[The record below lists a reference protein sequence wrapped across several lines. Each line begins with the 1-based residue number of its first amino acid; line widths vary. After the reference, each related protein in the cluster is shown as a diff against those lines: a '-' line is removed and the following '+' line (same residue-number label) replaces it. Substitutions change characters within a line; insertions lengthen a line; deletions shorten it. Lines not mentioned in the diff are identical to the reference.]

1 MSHGEKGA
9 NHGPRHTGTTGEIG
23 ILVIALGPLR
33 SSARRDGEM
42 QAREIALTV
51 PTVTSRDTVAKAV
64 RVMVLNRLPGL
75 IVVDDR
81 SRPWIVLPGTQVLR
95 LTVPSAYQQ
104 DPALAR
110 AIDEAH
116 ADEFW
121 IELGDIVI
129 ADCVPLR
136 NNKPVT
142 VRTDATLLEV
152 AGLMARQHSPLV
164 AVVDE
169 TGRLVGAITLERLL
183 TSLTVF
189 GSD

>member
-1 MSHGEKGA
+1 M
-9 NHGPRHTGTTGEIG
+9 
-23 ILVIALGPLR
+23 IALGPLR
-33 SSARRDGEM
+33 SSVRRDGEM

-51 PTVTSRDTVAKAV
+51 PTVTGRDTVAKAV

-95 LTVPSAYQQ
+95 LTVPIAYQK

-110 AIDEAH
+110 TIDEAH

-121 IELGDIVI
+121 MELGDIVI
-129 ADCVPLR
+129 ADCVQLQH
-136 NNKPVT
+136 KPVT
-142 VRTDATLLEV
+142 VRADATLLEV

-164 AVVDE
+164 AVVGDDG
-169 TGRLVGAITLERLL
+169 TLVGAITLERLL

-189 GSD
+189 GADD